1 MRNSPARRGAAN
13 MTPVLMIL
21 AFAAIVGFLVWLGA
35 TAEPTEPVV
44 VEEEEPEE
52 TMDSLEMAAT
62 EVSPSVLRQSP
73 GDVEGELVRIQA
85 PVAQNLG
92 PIAFFLE
99 LENPFPVAFSQELR
113 EAGAETPPGGA
124 SVVVTGTVRAFNDSI
139 LNDWGEEGL
148 VSSSDLTL
156 MEFGSTHFIDALR
169 LRNARPGSG
178 GGGAG
183 GGAAA
188 EPADTAGGG

>member
-21 AFAAIVGFLVWLGA
+21 AFAVMVGFLVWLGV

-44 VEEEEPEE
+44 VEEEAPEE
-52 TMDSLEMAAT
+52 TMDSLEMAAI
-62 EVSPSVLRQSP
+62 EVEPRLLRQSP
-73 GDVEGELVRIQA
+73 AEVEGQLVRIRA

-99 LENPFPVAFSQELR
+99 LENPFPVALSRELR
-113 EAGAETPPGGA
+113 EAGAETPPAGV
-124 SVVVTGTVRAFNDSI
+124 SVQVTGTVRAFNDSI
-139 LNDWGEEGL
+139 LSEWGDEGL
-148 VSSSDLTL
+148 VSAGDLTL
-156 MEFGSTHFIDALR
+156 MEFGSSHFIDAQR
-169 LRNARPGSG
+169 LRDAAPGSG
-178 GGGAG
+178 DGAAG
-183 GGAAA
+183 GGTGA